1 MLTYQYGHRVSE
13 AEVFTTMYAKGD
25 KAKIRAEGFSLLDM
39 RRYLQS
45 QGFVADGF
53 ELPLD
58 KLFEEGLPAIVL
70 LNDRGYRHFVVVKGM
85 RGGRVLIGDP
95 ARGTRAMSRRRFEQ
109 LWDNRVLFVVHNRRE
124 LAQFNH
130 PRDWKTAPPAPME
143 MGVQREGLRQHRDAE
158 TRPGRHLAMKQIA
171 RVAWI
176 VCALLLT
183 GSDVVPDQTQ
193 AQGDRLGSD
202 WVAMTPQKL
211 DRMRGGFVLPSG
223 LLLSFGI
230 ERAVYVN
237 GELVATANYQ
247 RSGRRRTS
255 LPTRR
260 RDWPACRTRCWSR

>member
-1 MLTYQYGHRVSE
+1 MKRTALALLVFGGVLATCSALASSVDLRLPHGASYSIKLTSLKEAKFKTTVRQRYDFSCGSAATATLLTYQYGHRVSE

-70 LNDRGYRHFVVVKGM
+70 LNDGGYRHFVVVKGM

-124 LAQFNH
+124 LAQFND

-143 MGVQREGLRQHRDAE
+143 MGVQREGLRNIVMPKRG
-158 TRPGRHLAMKQIA
+158 PGDI
-171 RVAWI
+171 
-176 VCALLLT
+176 
-183 GSDVVPDQTQ
+183 
-193 AQGDRLGSD
+193 
-202 WVAMTPQKL
+202 
-211 DRMRGGFVLPSG
+211 
-223 LLLSFGI
+223 
-230 ERAVYVN
+230 
-237 GELVATANYQ
+237 
-247 RSGRRRTS
+247 
-255 LPTRR
+255 
-260 RDWPACRTRCWSR
+260 